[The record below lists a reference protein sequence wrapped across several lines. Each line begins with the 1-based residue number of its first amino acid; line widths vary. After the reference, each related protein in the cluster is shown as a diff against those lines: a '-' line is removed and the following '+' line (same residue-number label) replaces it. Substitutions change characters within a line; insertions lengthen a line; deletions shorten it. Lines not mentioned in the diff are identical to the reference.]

1 LKLRV
6 RRSGTR
12 HPYVTPGDLA
22 AWVDVEAHRP
32 RLSTPM
38 RHGNLTCLMYGP
50 AGVTDRH
57 ASAGRA
63 KPAPRSRCSGDK
75 CKNLLISDSGGRQ

>member
-1 LKLRV
+1 
-6 RRSGTR
+6 
-12 HPYVTPGDLA
+12 
-22 AWVDVEAHRP
+22 
-32 RLSTPM
+32 M

-75 CKNLLISDSGGRQ
+75 CKNLLNNLLNSDSGGRQ